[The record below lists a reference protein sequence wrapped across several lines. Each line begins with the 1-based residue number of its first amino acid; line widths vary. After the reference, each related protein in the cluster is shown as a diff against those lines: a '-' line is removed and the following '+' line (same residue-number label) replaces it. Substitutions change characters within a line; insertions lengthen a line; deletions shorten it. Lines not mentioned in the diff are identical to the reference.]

1 MVVSITGL
9 AVKLHAVKKYKGVV
23 FLTDFGTDIHTDW
36 GLTSDGDLQ
45 IISNTGNLDQAITN
59 RLTCGLDNLDLF
71 YDGYGCNLSQF
82 LGWRKTEQTLQ
93 FIKLELE
100 NRLRNEPRLESFNVK
115 VDYSDNSN
123 GIVVSIDLNPS
134 EDYIHTVELRINEDG
149 VETI

>member
-23 FLTDFGTDIHTDW
+23 FLTDFGTDINADW

-45 IISNTGNLDQAITN
+45 IISNTGNLNQAITN

-93 FIKLELE
+93 FIKLELMK
-100 NRLRNEPRLESFNVK
+100 RLGSEERILGYSLNVEYTETGVRVDMELTLNDDYTHTLNLEFNNEGGLN
-115 VDYSDNSN
+115 SD
-123 GIVVSIDLNPS
+123 
-134 EDYIHTVELRINEDG
+134 
-149 VETI
+149 